1 MRKPAGRRPPCS
13 DVVPSER
20 VRLNGGHAR
29 LRTISRSDVLDPS
42 RRTCPTRP
50 PPERRSPEA
59 QAPRALTTVW
69 ATVALPRHDLG
80 SRVSLR
86 RAPWPRAASARRLA
100 SAARRRRTAGPLPPA
115 ASAGPRRREGKASLH
130 SGDAGAGHDRRWLAF
145 LHLAERGDRDAKILD
160 PVRQVATQ
168 PLGDALGQGSST
180 PSGRSSCRR
189 RWWPAGRPPTVRAA
203 GGPVPPQFWAITWTT
218 TPAAARRAQ
227 ATSPERTRGWGRCRT
242 TGVRRRPWRC
252 LREARRSTPGEAARR
267 PPSTSRG
274 GWRAGATSAPSRP
287 RRRLQ
292 DAPVCGTCASPAGV
306 GV

>member
-1 MRKPAGRRPPCS
+1 MPTALAGVYQLRQAKTRQRKQRASETGPQSASRLPPLRSHAQCRVLCDSLPQKQQRCGSESRSGRRLLL
-13 DVVPSER
+13 VPSER

-42 RRTCPTRP
+42 RRTCRTRP

-189 RWWPAGRPPTVRAA
+189 RWWPAGRPPTVRTAA
-203 GGPVPPQFWAITWTT
+203 DRSRHSSGPQPGRRRQLR
-218 TPAAARRAQ
+218 PA
-227 ATSPERTRGWGRCRT
+227 G
-242 TGVRRRPWRC
+242 RRRP
-252 LREARRSTPGEAARR
+252 LG
-267 PPSTSRG
+267 RG
-274 GWRAGATSAPSRP
+274 PAAGAA
-287 RRRLQ
+287 
-292 DAPVCGTCASPAGV
+292 AGQR
-306 GV
+306 GSGADPGAA

>member
-1 MRKPAGRRPPCS
+1 MQERGGRGSRAG
-13 DVVPSER
+13 VLVLIVPSER

-29 LRTISRSDVLDPS
+29 LRTISRSDVPDPS
-42 RRTCPTRP
+42 RRTCRTRP

-59 QAPRALTTVW
+59 RAPRALTPVW
-69 ATVALPRHDLG
+69 ATVASHGMTSEVASACDVFPG
-80 SRVSLR
+80 
-86 RAPWPRAASARRLA
+86 PRAASARRLA

-189 RWWPAGRPPTVRAA
+189 RWWPAGRPPTVRTAA
-203 GGPVPPQFWAITWTT
+203 DRSRHSSGPQPGRRRQLR
-218 TPAAARRAQ
+218 PA
-227 ATSPERTRGWGRCRT
+227 G
-242 TGVRRRPWRC
+242 RRRP
-252 LREARRSTPGEAARR
+252 LG
-267 PPSTSRG
+267 RG
-274 GWRAGATSAPSRP
+274 PAAGAA
-287 RRRLQ
+287 
-292 DAPVCGTCASPAGV
+292 AGQR
-306 GV
+306 GSGADPGAA